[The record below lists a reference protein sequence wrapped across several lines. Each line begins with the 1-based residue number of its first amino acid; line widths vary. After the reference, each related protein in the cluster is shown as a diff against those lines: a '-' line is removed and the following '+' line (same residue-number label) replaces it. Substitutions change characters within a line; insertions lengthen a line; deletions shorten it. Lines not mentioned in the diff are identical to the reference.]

1 MLQVTFN
8 ENIMNQKSTLL
19 YLITDILTITK

>member
-1 MLQVTFN
+1 MRKMTFN
-8 ENIMNQKSTLL
+8 ENVINQKNTLL